1 MSWVAVIGGAVT
13 LGSAAIKADAASNA
27 PAGAGGAGMSGGG
40 PPSFSNPSAA
50 SYGTTIG
57 NDGWSINFGSG
68 TQIATPSKTT
78 SASYPQQ
85 QQNPLT
91 QLQPQYVLPDPGA
104 APLAGMDSQ
113 TLLLLAV
120 GGLVLV
126 KALHK

>member
-1 MSWVAVIGGAVT
+1 MTWAAVIGGAVT
-13 LGSAAIKADAASNA
+13 LGAAAIKADAASNA
-27 PAGAGGAGMSGGG
+27 AAPGAGASGG

-50 SYGTTIG
+50 SYGTTLG

-68 TQIATPSKTT
+68 TQIATPSETN
-78 SASYPQQ
+78 SASYPQ

-91 QLQPQYVLPDPGA
+91 QLQPQYVLPDGA
-104 APLAGMDSQ
+104 PSMAGMDSQ

-126 KALHK
+126 KALRK